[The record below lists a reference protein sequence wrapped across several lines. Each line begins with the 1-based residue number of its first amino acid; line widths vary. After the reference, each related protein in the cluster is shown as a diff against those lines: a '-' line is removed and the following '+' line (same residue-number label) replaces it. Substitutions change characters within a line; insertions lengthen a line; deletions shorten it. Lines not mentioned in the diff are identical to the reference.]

1 MHDPPVPTDRQR
13 VDSAAHVASKLAA
26 DGARSAL
33 AALDQRG
40 GARVRL
46 PRAAG
51 DALEAVTVN
60 TAGGLTGDDRIEWR
74 ARAGAGSRLVV
85 SSAACEKLYRSDGPD
100 ARQRTVLR
108 AEAGARLDWLPQE
121 TIAYEGSRL
130 VRRLEA
136 DLDADATLLACEALV
151 LGRAAMGE
159 RVRRGRFRDDWRV
172 RRDGRL
178 VHAEALALG
187 DDVEAARADPAGLGR
202 WSALATVLLCDASA
216 PREHERL
223 VERLRAR
230 VAAALGDVP
239 DTASGGAG
247 DVAVARASALP
258 GRVVF
263 RVLATDSATLR
274 RALLPALETLGGGRA
289 LPRVW
294 HV

>member
-1 MHDPPVPTDRQR
+1 MHERPAPTGRQR

-46 PRAAG
+46 PRVAG

-100 ARQRTVLR
+100 AHQRTALR

-130 VRRLEA
+130 SRRLEA
-136 DLDADATLLACEALV
+136 DLEGDAALLACEALV

-187 DDVEAARADPAGLGR
+187 DDVEAARADAAGLGR
-202 WSALATVLLCDASA
+202 WSALATVLLCDASG
-216 PREHERL
+216 PREHEHLVDRL
-223 VERLRAR
+223 HAR
-230 VAAALGDVP
+230 VAAALGDVVG
-239 DTASGGAG
+239 TAASDAG

-258 GRVVF
+258 GRVVL
-263 RVLATDSATLR
+263 RVLASDSATLR